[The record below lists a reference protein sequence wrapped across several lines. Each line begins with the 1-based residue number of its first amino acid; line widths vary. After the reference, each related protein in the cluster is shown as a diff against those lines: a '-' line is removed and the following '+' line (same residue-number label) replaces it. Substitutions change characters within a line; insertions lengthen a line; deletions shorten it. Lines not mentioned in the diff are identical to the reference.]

1 MLPAPT
7 SFAPSH
13 HLNVRAHSSVHD
25 QAFHGPSLLFPF
37 IYTPP
42 PAPPP
47 GVGQASTTALH
58 LEWSWVRN
66 TSRVYVHRHS
76 RGEVG
81 QRHFGVCFDIETH
94 FAMSAMATAMA
105 RPTGRLLP
113 CKCTGRLDGG
123 KKVADA
129 KQTRWRRESCALAPT
144 TKRRTIRVFAEQSEG
159 SSGAI
164 EKATPPTKSKTEI
177 TVYFALW
184 YAFNI
189 VFNILNKSTLNVFPF
204 PWFMSTVQLAC
215 GVVWMLGLWTL
226 KLHPVPKISKPFLF
240 ALAPVALFHTVG
252 HVSACV
258 SFSKVA
264 VSFTHVIKSSEPVFS
279 VVLSGLLVGDK
290 FSLPVWLSLVPI
302 VTGCSLAA
310 IKELNF
316 DMAGLNSAL
325 ISNVGMVL
333 RNIFSKKSLN
343 DFKEIDG
350 INLYALISIVSLIYL
365 TPVAFFV
372 EGAQWSAGW
381 AAATASTGLSKSLG
395 LIFASGLFYHL
406 YNQVSYQA
414 LTGISPVTFSV
425 GNTMKRVAVIGS
437 SIAFFKNPVSP
448 LNAIGSIIA
457 IIGTFLYSQAK
468 EMEAR
473 KKAKG
478 V

>member
-1 MLPAPT
+1 MAPT
-7 SFAPSH
+7 KK
-13 HLNVRAHSSVHD
+13 
-25 QAFHGPSLLFPF
+25 
-37 IYTPP
+37 
-42 PAPPP
+42 
-47 GVGQASTTALH
+47 
-58 LEWSWVRN
+58 
-66 TSRVYVHRHS
+66 
-76 RGEVG
+76 RGTV
-81 QRHFGVCFDIETH
+81 
-94 FAMSAMATAMA
+94 
-105 RPTGRLLP
+105 
-113 CKCTGRLDGG
+113 
-123 KKVADA
+123 
-129 KQTRWRRESCALAPT
+129 
-144 TKRRTIRVFAEQSEG
+144 RVFAEQSQG
-159 SSGAI
+159 SSGSM
-164 EKATPPTKSKTEI
+164 EKATQPTKSKTEI

-215 GVVWMLGLWTL
+215 GVVWMLGLWML
-226 KLHPVPKISKPFLF
+226 KLHPVPKINKAFLL

-279 VVLSGLLVGDK
+279 VVLSGLLVGDR
-290 FSLPVWLSLVPI
+290 FSLPVWLSLIPI
-302 VTGCSLAA
+302 VSGCSLAA

-316 DMAGLNSAL
+316 DMAGLNGAL
-325 ISNVGMVL
+325 VSNVGMVL

-381 AAATASTGLSKSLG
+381 AAATASTGLSKTLG

-468 EMEAR
+468 EMEA
-473 KKAKG
+473 KKKPKAA
-478 V
+478 